1 MLGAWIHHDN
11 LLEGE
16 SFSPQE
22 IRAALSGAD
31 ADFDSYLH
39 PLFARIRRY
48 ADAVRGVWTLAGQ
61 GPSAVTLD
69 ALKRLNAELNPD
81 PADRG
86 GLYRQTSPVHRDYF
100 QAICAADKVPYHRR
114 KLFEHIEAEAATTI
128 NPVAL
133 AADVHHRLMFAYP
146 FRKQPG
152 TTARLFTNLMLL
164 AHGYPPAILPGG
176 LRAEYYAALDA
187 PLSQRNGE
195 LYGERNP
202 AAGRAGAPDASR
214 ALSRPAG
221 QGTSTSSTS
230 IAPRRAHS
238 GPASAP
244 LSRSRSRAAA
254 VSRVIETRPT
264 GRTARRCS

>member
-1 MLGAWIHHDN
+1 MGTAFLRDVENYRRGETGSAPAALTDRVLGAWIHHDN

-16 SFSPQE
+16 SFSPHE

-69 ALKRLNAELNPD
+69 AFKRLNAELNPD

-100 QAICAADKVPYHRR
+100 QAICAADKVPYHLR

-187 PLSQRNGE
+187 PEPVALAR
-195 LYGERNP
+195 LYRS
-202 AAGRAGAPDASR
+202 AMASYME
-214 ALSRPAG
+214 SVTP
-221 QGTSTSSTS
+221 Q
-230 IAPRRAHS
+230 
-238 GPASAP
+238 
-244 LSRSRSRAAA
+244 RAAQVPLMQA
-254 VSRVIETRPT
+254 
-264 GRTARRCS
+264 AR

>member
-1 MLGAWIHHDN
+1 MEPAMGTAFLRALENYRRHEACSAPPALADRVLGAWIHHDN

-16 SFSPQE
+16 SFSPRE
-22 IRAALSGAD
+22 IQVALAGAD
-31 ADFDSYLH
+31 ADFDTYLH

-48 ADAVRGVWTLAGQ
+48 ADAIRGVWTLAGA

-69 ALKRLNAELNPD
+69 ALKRINADLNPD

-100 QAICAADKVPYHRR
+100 QAICAADKVPYHLR
-114 KLFEHIEAEAATTI
+114 KLFEHIEAEAAKTM
-128 NPVAL
+128 NPVAF

-152 TTARLFTNLMLL
+152 TTARLFTNLVLL

-187 PLSQRNGE
+187 PQPAALTR
-195 LYGERNP
+195 LYGGAMTSYMETATPQR
-202 AAGRAGAPDASR
+202 AA
-214 ALSRPAG
+214 
-221 QGTSTSSTS
+221 Q
-230 IAPRRAHS
+230 
-238 GPASAP
+238 AP
-244 LSRSRSRAAA
+244 LLHAA
-254 VSRVIETRPT
+254 R
-264 GRTARRCS
+264 